1 MKNIF
6 NLILIFFS
14 TVLLSQDIGFSD
26 ILNPVYPD
34 KNDLNFKKNHTI
46 NTAKNSTV
54 DINIVISSRLNSD
67 IEFMH
72 ESKTLNDLIYSEV
85 IDVPVEQNTGL
96 DSRTEQ
102 FKGNIN
108 PYVIR
113 RAPFNIYEIINP
125 LSTNKIISKNKF
137 SLINIKIPISEKISS
152 EKNEIDF
159 KFKINDKNFNLKL
172 KVNIYDIIVPD
183 LNESNFFYTN
193 WFNLSKMEEYHDL
206 DRWSS
211 NWYSMLDKYAK
222 LMASGR
228 QNCVKIPRELIYLKG
243 NEVFLDE
250 EKMISFIN
258 IFLKYG
264 FKYFESPHL

>member
-67 IEFMH
+67 IEFIH

-125 LSTNKIISKNKF
+125 LSTNKIISKNTF
-137 SLINIKIPISEKISS
+137 SLINVKIPISEKIRS

-193 WFNLSKMEEYHDL
+193 W
-206 DRWSS
+206 
-211 NWYSMLDKYAK
+211 
-222 LMASGR
+222 
-228 QNCVKIPRELIYLKG
+228 
-243 NEVFLDE
+243 
-250 EKMISFIN
+250 
-258 IFLKYG
+258 
-264 FKYFESPHL
+264 